1 MKVKNQ
7 KFWPRLSL
15 PLILWFSVSSVTLL
29 IWQMLVIQ
37 ERSAIER
44 KITLAAANTTEVI
57 EKQIQTRILSLT
69 RMAQR
74 WELRGGTPR
83 GEWEVDVSNYLI
95 DYPGS
100 QGIAWADSTFRIQWL
115 IPVTTNEKFQNIN
128 LVTQEGGETAIDAV
142 FKHRKVTM
150 TKVINLI
157 QGEKGFLVYVPLFHE
172 SAESILKPKTDDI
185 ATPKSFN
192 GLFVGIFRTQSLL
205 EKIVLKNVTQEYDI
219 AVFEDDKE
227 IYRRYQQDI
236 NSQSLENKWSESK
249 KLNLYGAQWKVKV
262 WATPTLLQKEQ
273 SPLPTVILVGGL
285 GMGIL
290 LGLLAY
296 LTQASQRYA
305 KLLHLVN
312 RQLTKQEERW
322 SLVLRGNNDGIWD
335 WNIKTN
341 EVFYSARWKKML
353 GYQENEI
360 ANNRS
365 EWLKR
370 VHPEELPWVEES
382 IKNYLEK
389 KVPSYKIEYRIQ
401 CKDGSYKWIL
411 SRGQALWNE
420 AGKPLRMVGS
430 HSDISERR
438 EIERLKDE
446 FVSVV
451 SHELRTPLTSISA
464 SLDLLASGILKNQ
477 PQEAQKM
484 LHIAA
489 NNSERLIRLVNDILD
504 IERIQSGQVKMTK
517 TICHGED
524 LISSTVETMKE
535 MAEKNGITLCREI
548 FIDYTDN
555 TEIQIKNSNITNT
568 STTNKTKIINRDTQ
582 NLKPT
587 PYHLWADP
595 DRIIQVLTN
604 LLSNAIKFSPPGT
617 IVWLKGEIVPEKKQ
631 EMQEEKYTKYFL
643 FQIKDQ
649 GRGIPENK
657 LKSIFERF
665 QQVDASDSRTKGGTG
680 LGLAICRSIVE
691 NHQGKIWVESKL
703 GEGSTFFFTIPLH
716 ENYYDK

>member
-15 PLILWFSVSSVTLL
+15 PLILCFSVSSVTLL
-29 IWQMLVIQ
+29 VWQMLVIQ
-37 ERSAIER
+37 ESSAIER
-44 KITLAAANTTEVI
+44 KITLAAANSTEVI
-57 EKQIQTRILSLT
+57 EKQIQTRVLSLT

-74 WELRGGTPR
+74 WEVRGGTPR
-83 GEWEVDVSNYLI
+83 GEWEVDGGNYLI
-95 DYPGS
+95 DYPGF

-115 IPVTTNEKFQNIN
+115 TPLTGNQKFQNLN
-128 LVTQEGGETAIDAV
+128 LAAQEGGQTAIDAV
-142 FKHRKVTM
+142 FKQKNVTM
-150 TKVINLI
+150 TRVINLV
-157 QGEKGFLVYVPLFHE
+157 QGGKGFLVYVPLFHE
-172 SAESILKPKTDDI
+172 SAESMLKPKTDDI
-185 ATPKSFN
+185 ATPESFN
-192 GLFVGIFRTQSLL
+192 GLLVGIFSTQSLL
-205 EKIVLKNVTQEYDI
+205 EKIVLKNLTKEYAI

-227 IYRRYQQDI
+227 IYRRYQPDI
-236 NSQSLENKWSESK
+236 KSQSLENKWSESK
-249 KLNLYGAQWKVKV
+249 NLNLYGAQWKVKV

-273 SPLPTVILVGGL
+273 SPLPTVVLVGGL
-285 GMGIL
+285 AMGVL

-305 KLLHLVN
+305 KLLQLVN

-370 VHPEELPWVEES
+370 VHPEELAWVERS
-382 IKNYLEK
+382 ITNYLEK

-401 CKDGSYKWIL
+401 CKDGCYKWIL
-411 SRGQALWNE
+411 SRGQALWDE
-420 AGKPLRMVGS
+420 AGRPLRMVGS

-464 SLDLLASGILKNQ
+464 SLDLLASGILNNQ

-484 LHIAA
+484 LNIAA

-517 TICHGED
+517 TICNALD
-524 LISSTVETMKE
+524 LIATTVEAMQE
-535 MAEKNGITLCREI
+535 IAEKENITLCREN
-548 FIDYTDN
+548 YTEVN
-555 TEIQIKNSNITNT
+555 IQISNINNITNT
-568 STTNKTKIINRDTQ
+568 CTTQSDR
-582 NLKPT
+582 
-587 PYHLWADP
+587 LWADP

-617 IVWLKGEIVPEKKQ
+617 TVWLKGEIIQEK
-631 EMQEEKYTKYFL
+631 QEEKQTKYFL
-643 FQIKDQ
+643 FKIKDQ
-649 GRGIPENK
+649 GRGIPENN

-691 NHQGKIWVESKL
+691 NHQGKIWAESKL
-703 GEGSTFFFTIPLH
+703 GEGSTFFFTIPLY